1 LLILPI
7 GGPCQ
12 LQQGYCISCGELAEK
27 YGLAMPVRLALLQMN
42 CSGAR
47 EQNLARAEEMIREA
61 ARKKAEVL
69 LLPEVFHELFFITD
83 LNSRYFETAEPIP
96 GPITE
101 RMQQLARELE
111 VVIVAPIYE
120 RVERSVYYN
129 SAAVIDADGRLL
141 GVYRKNHI
149 PLNTIFYEKLYFKP
163 GNLGYPVFNTRYGKI
178 GLLIC
183 HDRHYPEGARA
194 LALNGAEIV
203 LIPSATP
210 DKSLS
215 RKVWEKELCAHA
227 IFNEYFVAGLN
238 RTGKEGAYVYYGHS
252 VAFDPAGELLAQ
264 AGADEEVL
272 IVDCDLDLITQRRR
286 AWQFY
291 RDRRPDTYGILTA
304 LVP

>member
-1 LLILPI
+1 M
-7 GGPCQ
+7 
-12 LQQGYCISCGELAEK
+12 A
-27 YGLAMPVRLALLQMN
+27 VRIALLQMN
-42 CSGAR
+42 CSGKR
-47 EQNLARAEEMIREA
+47 QENLARAEKMIREA
-61 ARKKAEVL
+61 ASKKAQVL

-83 LNSRYFETAEPIP
+83 LNARYFETAEQIP
-96 GPITE
+96 GPITDA
-101 RMQQLARELE
+101 MCKLARELG

-120 RVERSVYYN
+120 SVDRSVYYN
-129 SAAVIDADGRLL
+129 SAAVIDADGKLL

-163 GNLGYPVFNTRYGKI
+163 GNLGYPVFDTRFGKI
-178 GLLIC
+178 GILIC

-238 RTGKEGAYVYYGHS
+238 RTGVEGNYVYYGQS
-252 VAFDPAGELLAQ
+252 VVFDPTGEMMAQ
-264 AGADEEVL
+264 AGPDEEVL
-272 IVDCDLDLITQRRR
+272 IADCNLDLITQRRR

>member
-1 LLILPI
+1 M
-7 GGPCQ
+7 
-12 LQQGYCISCGELAEK
+12 A
-27 YGLAMPVRLALLQMN
+27 VRLALLQMN

-47 EQNLARAEEMIREA
+47 EQNMARAEQMIREA
-61 ARKKAEVL
+61 ASKQAQIV

-83 LNSRYFETAEPIP
+83 LNTGYFDRAEPIP

-101 RMQQLARELE
+101 VMQQLARELE

-120 RVERSVYYN
+120 RVGRSVYYN
-129 SAAVIDADGRLL
+129 SAAIIDADGSLL

-163 GNLGYPVFNTRYGKI
+163 GNLGYPVFDTRYGKV

-194 LALNGAEIV
+194 LALNGAEIL

-238 RTGKEGAYVYYGHS
+238 RTGQEGNYFYYGHS
-252 VAFDPAGELLAQ
+252 VAFDPTGEMLAQ
-264 AGADEEVL
+264 AGTDEEVL
-272 IVDCDLDLITQRRR
+272 LVDCDLDLINQRRR

>member
-1 LLILPI
+1 M
-7 GGPCQ
+7 
-12 LQQGYCISCGELAEK
+12 A
-27 YGLAMPVRLALLQMN
+27 VRVALLQMD
-42 CSGAR
+42 CSGSR
-47 EQNLARAEEMIREA
+47 EQNLARAEAIIRQA
-61 ARKKAEVL
+61 AGSNAQIL

-83 LNSRYFETAEPIP
+83 LNMRYFDMAEPIP

-101 RMQQLARELE
+101 AMQKLARELG

-120 RVERSVYYN
+120 CVDRSVYYN
-129 SAAVIDADGRLL
+129 SAAVIDADGALL

-163 GNLGYPVFNTRYGKI
+163 GNLGYPVFNSRYGKVGI
-178 GLLIC
+178 LIC

-238 RTGKEGAYVYYGHS
+238 RTGQEGNFFYYGHS
-252 VAFDPAGELLAQ
+252 VAFDPTGEMLAQ
-264 AGADEEVL
+264 AGTGEEVL
-272 IVDCDLDLITQRRR
+272 IVDCDLDMITQRRR

>member
-1 LLILPI
+1 M
-7 GGPCQ
+7 
-12 LQQGYCISCGELAEK
+12 A
-27 YGLAMPVRLALLQMN
+27 VRLALLQMN

-47 EQNLARAEEMIREA
+47 EQNMARAEQMIREA
-61 ARKKAEVL
+61 AGKQAQIV

-83 LNSRYFETAEPIP
+83 LNTRYFDRAEPIP

-101 RMQQLARELE
+101 VMQQLARELE

-120 RVERSVYYN
+120 RVGRSVYYN
-129 SAAVIDADGRLL
+129 SAAIIDADGSLL

-163 GNLGYPVFNTRYGKI
+163 GNLGYPVFDTRYGKV

-194 LALNGAEIV
+194 LALNGAEIL

-238 RTGKEGAYVYYGHS
+238 RTGQEGNYFYYGHS
-252 VAFDPAGELLAQ
+252 VAFDPTGEMLAQ
-264 AGADEEVL
+264 AGTDEEIL
-272 IVDCDLDLITQRRR
+272 LVDCDLDLINQRRR

>member
-1 LLILPI
+1 M
-7 GGPCQ
+7 
-12 LQQGYCISCGELAEK
+12 A
-27 YGLAMPVRLALLQMN
+27 VRLALLQMN
-42 CSGAR
+42 CSHAR
-47 EQNLARAEEMIREA
+47 EQNLTRAEEMIREA
-61 ARKKAEVL
+61 AGKKAEVL

-83 LNSRYFETAEPIP
+83 LNSRYFEAAEPIP
-96 GPITE
+96 GPITH
-101 RMQQLARELE
+101 RMQELARELE

-120 RVERSVYYN
+120 RVDRSVYYN
-129 SAAVIDADGRLL
+129 SAAVIDADGKLL

-163 GNLGYPVFNTRYGKI
+163 GNLGYPVFNTRFGKI
-178 GLLIC
+178 GILIC

-238 RTGKEGAYVYYGHS
+238 RTGQEGDYLYYGQS
-252 VAFDPAGELLAQ
+252 VVFDPAGEMLAQ
-264 AGADEEVL
+264 AGPDEEVL
-272 IVDCDLDLITQRRR
+272 IVNCDLDLITHRRR

>member
-1 LLILPI
+1 M
-7 GGPCQ
+7 
-12 LQQGYCISCGELAEK
+12 A
-27 YGLAMPVRLALLQMN
+27 VRVALLQMD
-42 CSGAR
+42 CSRSR
-47 EQNLARAEEMIREA
+47 EQNLTRAEAMIRQA
-61 ARKKAEVL
+61 AASNAQIL

-83 LNSRYFETAEPIP
+83 LNIRYFDTAEPIP

-101 RMQQLARELE
+101 AIQKLARELG

-120 RVERSVYYN
+120 CVDRSVYYN
-129 SAAVIDADGRLL
+129 SAAIIDADGALL

-163 GNLGYPVFNTRYGKI
+163 GNLGYPVFNTRYGKVGI
-178 GLLIC
+178 LIC

-238 RTGKEGAYVYYGHS
+238 RTGQEGNYFYYGHS
-252 VAFDPAGELLAQ
+252 VAFDPTGEMLAQ
-264 AGADEEVL
+264 AGTGEEVL
-272 IVDCDLDLITQRRR
+272 IVDCDLGMITQRRR

>member
-1 LLILPI
+1 M
-7 GGPCQ
+7 
-12 LQQGYCISCGELAEK
+12 A
-27 YGLAMPVRLALLQMN
+27 VRLALLQMN

-47 EQNLARAEEMIREA
+47 EQNMARAEQMIREA
-61 ARKKAEVL
+61 ASKQAHIL

-83 LNSRYFETAEPIP
+83 LNTRYFDRAEPIP

-101 RMQQLARELE
+101 AMQQLARELE

-120 RVERSVYYN
+120 RVGRSVYYN
-129 SAAVIDADGRLL
+129 SAAIIDADGSLL

-163 GNLGYPVFNTRYGKI
+163 GNLGYPVFDTRYGKV

-194 LALNGAEIV
+194 LALNGAEIL

-238 RTGKEGAYVYYGHS
+238 RTGQEGNYFYYGHS
-252 VAFDPAGELLAQ
+252 VAFDPTGEMLAQ
-264 AGADEEVL
+264 AGTDEEVL
-272 IVDCDLDLITQRRR
+272 LVDCDLDLINQRRR

>member
-1 LLILPI
+1 M
-7 GGPCQ
+7 
-12 LQQGYCISCGELAEK
+12 A
-27 YGLAMPVRLALLQMN
+27 VRIALLQMN
-42 CSGAR
+42 CSGKR
-47 EQNLARAEEMIREA
+47 EENLARAEKMIREA
-61 ARKKAEVL
+61 ASKKAQVL

-83 LNSRYFETAEPIP
+83 LNMRYFETAEEIP
-96 GPITE
+96 GPITA
-101 RMQQLARELE
+101 MVSNLARELA

-120 RVERSVYYN
+120 RVDRSVYYN
-129 SAAVIDADGRLL
+129 SAAVIDADGKLL

-163 GNLGYPVFNTRYGKI
+163 GNLGYPVFNTRFGKVGI
-178 GLLIC
+178 LIC

-238 RTGKEGAYVYYGHS
+238 RIGVEGNYIYYGQS
-252 VAFDPAGELLAQ
+252 VVFDPSGEMMVQ
-264 AGADEEVL
+264 AGPDEEIL
-272 IVDCDLDLITQRRR
+272 IADCDLDLITQRRR

-291 RDRRPDTYGILTA
+291 RDRRPDTYGILTE

>member
-1 LLILPI
+1 
-7 GGPCQ
+7 
-12 LQQGYCISCGELAEK
+12 
-27 YGLAMPVRLALLQMN
+27 MN
-42 CSGAR
+42 CSGSR
-47 EQNLARAEEMIREA
+47 GQNLTRAEEMIRA
-61 ARKKAEVL
+61 AASKQAQIV

-83 LNSRYFETAEPIP
+83 LNSRYFDTAECIP

-101 RMQQLARELE
+101 AMSKLARGLE
-111 VVIVAPIYE
+111 IVIVAPIYE
-120 RVERSVYYN
+120 RVDRSVYYN
-129 SAAVIDADGRLL
+129 SAAVIDADGALL

-149 PLNTIFYEKLYFKP
+149 PLSTIFYEKLYFKP
-163 GNLGYPVFNTRYGKI
+163 GNLGYPVFSTRYGKVGI
-178 GLLIC
+178 LIC

-194 LALNGAEIV
+194 LALNGAEILLV
-203 LIPSATP
+203 PSATP

-238 RTGKEGAYVYYGHS
+238 RTGKEGDYVYYGKS
-252 VAFDPAGELLAQ
+252 VAFDPAGEMLGQ
-264 AGADEEVL
+264 AGEGEEVF
-272 IVDCDLDLITQRRR
+272 IVDCDFDLITQRRR

>member
-1 LLILPI
+1 LYIFVTRPEASDKTKASKMSI
-7 GGPCQ
+7 R
-12 LQQGYCISCGELAEK
+12 
-27 YGLAMPVRLALLQMN
+27 VALLQVHCN
-42 CSGAR
+42 KSR
-47 EQNLARAEEMIREA
+47 NENLARAEQAIREA
-61 ARKKAEVL
+61 AGKGAQVL

-83 LNSRYFETAEPIP
+83 LDNKYFDTSEPIP
-96 GPITE
+96 GPISE
-101 RMQQLARELE
+101 RMSTLAKELS

-120 RVERSVYYN
+120 SVGRSVYYN
-129 SAAVIDADGRLL
+129 SAAVIDADGTLL

-163 GNLGYPVFNTRYGKI
+163 GNLGYPVFETRYGKI
-178 GLLIC
+178 GIIIC

-194 LALNGAEIV
+194 LGLNGAEIV

-227 IFNEYFVAGLN
+227 IFNEYFVCGLN
-238 RTGKEGAYVYYGHS
+238 RVGPEGNYVYYGRS
-252 VAFDPAGELLAQ
+252 VAFDPAGEMLGQ
-264 AGADEEVL
+264 AGEGEEILL
-272 IVDCDLDLITQRRR
+272 IDCDLDLVTQRRR

>member
-1 LLILPI
+1 M
-7 GGPCQ
+7 
-12 LQQGYCISCGELAEK
+12 A
-27 YGLAMPVRLALLQMN
+27 VRIALLQMN
-42 CSGAR
+42 CSGKR
-47 EQNLARAEEMIREA
+47 EENLARAEKMIREA
-61 ARKKAEVL
+61 ASKKAQVL

-83 LNSRYFETAEPIP
+83 LNARYFETAEQIP
-96 GPITE
+96 GPITDA
-101 RMQQLARELE
+101 MCKLARELG

-120 RVERSVYYN
+120 SVDRSVYYN
-129 SAAVIDADGRLL
+129 SAAVIDADGKLL

-163 GNLGYPVFNTRYGKI
+163 GNLGYPVFDTRFGKI
-178 GLLIC
+178 GILIC

-238 RTGKEGAYVYYGHS
+238 RTGVEGNYVYYGQS
-252 VAFDPAGELLAQ
+252 VVFDPTGEMMAQ
-264 AGADEEVL
+264 AGPDEEVL
-272 IVDCDLDLITQRRR
+272 IADCNLDLITQRRR

>member
-1 LLILPI
+1 M
-7 GGPCQ
+7 
-12 LQQGYCISCGELAEK
+12 A
-27 YGLAMPVRLALLQMN
+27 VRLALLQMN

-47 EQNLARAEEMIREA
+47 EQNMARAEQMIREA
-61 ARKKAEVL
+61 ASKQAQIV

-83 LNSRYFETAEPIP
+83 LNTGYFDRAEPIP

-101 RMQQLARELE
+101 VMQRLARELE

-120 RVERSVYYN
+120 RVGRSVYYN
-129 SAAVIDADGRLL
+129 SAAIIDADGSLL

-163 GNLGYPVFNTRYGKI
+163 GNLGYPVFDTRYGKV
-178 GLLIC
+178 GVLIC

-194 LALNGAEIV
+194 LALNGAEIL

-238 RTGKEGAYVYYGHS
+238 RTGQEGNYFYYGHS
-252 VAFDPAGELLAQ
+252 VAFDPTGEMLAQ
-264 AGADEEVL
+264 AGTDEEIL
-272 IVDCDLDLITQRRR
+272 LVDCDLDLINQRRR

>member
-1 LLILPI
+1 M
-7 GGPCQ
+7 
-12 LQQGYCISCGELAEK
+12 A
-27 YGLAMPVRLALLQMN
+27 VRVALLQMD
-42 CSGAR
+42 CSGSR
-47 EQNLARAEEMIREA
+47 EQNLAGAEAIIRQA
-61 ARKKAEVL
+61 AGSNAQIL

-83 LNSRYFETAEPIP
+83 LNMRYFDMAEPIP

-101 RMQQLARELE
+101 AMQKLARELG

-120 RVERSVYYN
+120 CVDRSVYYN
-129 SAAVIDADGRLL
+129 SAAVIDADGALL

-163 GNLGYPVFNTRYGKI
+163 GNLGYPVFNSRYGKVGI
-178 GLLIC
+178 LIC

-238 RTGKEGAYVYYGHS
+238 RTGQEGNFFYYGHS
-252 VAFDPAGELLAQ
+252 VAFDPTGEMLAQ
-264 AGADEEVL
+264 AGTGEEVL
-272 IVDCDLDLITQRRR
+272 IVDCDLDMITQRRR

>member
-1 LLILPI
+1 M
-7 GGPCQ
+7 
-12 LQQGYCISCGELAEK
+12 A
-27 YGLAMPVRLALLQMN
+27 VRIALLQMN
-42 CSGAR
+42 CSGKR
-47 EQNLARAEEMIREA
+47 EENLARAEKMVREA
-61 ARKKAEVL
+61 ASKKAQVL

-83 LNSRYFETAEPIP
+83 LNMRYFETAEEIP
-96 GPITE
+96 GPITA
-101 RMQQLARELE
+101 MVSNLARELG

-120 RVERSVYYN
+120 CVDRSVYYN
-129 SAAVIDADGRLL
+129 SAAVIDADGKLL

-163 GNLGYPVFNTRYGKI
+163 GNLGYPVFNTRFGKI
-178 GLLIC
+178 GILIC

-238 RTGKEGAYVYYGHS
+238 RTGVEGNYVYYGQS
-252 VAFDPAGELLAQ
+252 VIFDPSGEMMVQ
-264 AGADEEVL
+264 AGPDEEILVA
-272 IVDCDLDLITQRRR
+272 DCDLDIITQRRR

-291 RDRRPDTYGILTA
+291 RDRRPDTYDILTK

>member
-1 LLILPI
+1 M
-7 GGPCQ
+7 
-12 LQQGYCISCGELAEK
+12 A
-27 YGLAMPVRLALLQMN
+27 VRIALLQMN
-42 CSGAR
+42 CSGPR
-47 EQNLARAEEMIREA
+47 EENLARAEKMIREA
-61 ARKKAEVL
+61 ASKKAQVL

-83 LNSRYFETAEPIP
+83 LNMRYFETAEEIP
-96 GPITE
+96 GPITA
-101 RMQQLARELE
+101 MVSNLARELG

-120 RVERSVYYN
+120 RVDRSVYYN
-129 SAAVIDADGRLL
+129 SAAVIDADGKLL

-163 GNLGYPVFNTRYGKI
+163 GNLGYPVFDTRFGKI
-178 GLLIC
+178 GILIC

-227 IFNEYFVAGLN
+227 IFNEYFVGGLN
-238 RTGKEGAYVYYGHS
+238 RIGIEGNYVYYGQS
-252 VAFDPAGELLAQ
+252 VIFDPSGEMMVQ
-264 AGADEEVL
+264 AGPDEEILVA
-272 IVDCDLDLITQRRR
+272 DCDLDLITQRRR
-286 AWQFY
+286 SWQFY
-291 RDRRPDTYGILTA
+291 RDRRPDTYGILTK

>member
-1 LLILPI
+1 M
-7 GGPCQ
+7 
-12 LQQGYCISCGELAEK
+12 AVK
-27 YGLAMPVRLALLQMN
+27 LALLQMD
-42 CSGAR
+42 CSGSR
-47 EQNLARAEEMIREA
+47 ERNLARAEEMVRQAA
-61 ARKKAEVL
+61 ARGAQVV

-83 LNSRYFETAEPIP
+83 LDSRYFDAAEPIP

-101 RMQQLARELE
+101 MMQQLARELE
-111 VVIVAPIYE
+111 VVIIAPIYE

-194 LALNGAEIV
+194 LALNGAEIL

-227 IFNEYFVAGLN
+227 IFNEVFVAGLN
-238 RTGKEGAYVYYGHS
+238 RTGKEGKYIYYGHS
-252 VAFDPAGELLAQ
+252 VAFDPSGEMLAQ

-272 IVDCDLDLITQRRR
+272 LIDCDLDLITQRRR

>member
-1 LLILPI
+1 
-7 GGPCQ
+7 
-12 LQQGYCISCGELAEK
+12 
-27 YGLAMPVRLALLQMN
+27 MVVRVALLQMN
-42 CSGAR
+42 CSGSR
-47 EQNLARAEEMIREA
+47 EQNLKRAEEMIREA
-61 ARKKAEVL
+61 AAKAAQVL

-83 LNSRYFETAEPIP
+83 LNSKYFETSEPIP

-101 RMQQLARELE
+101 KMSKLARDLG

-120 RVERSVYYN
+120 CVDRSVYYN

-163 GNLGYPVFNTRYGKI
+163 GNLGYPVFNTRFGKI
-178 GLLIC
+178 GILIC

-227 IFNEYFVAGLN
+227 IFNEYYVAGLN
-238 RTGKEGAYVYYGHS
+238 RTGKEGNYVYYGHS
-252 VAFDPAGELLAQ
+252 VAFDPTGEMIAQ
-264 AGADEEVL
+264 AGPDEEVL
-272 IVDCDLDLITQRRR
+272 IVDCDLDQITRRRR

-291 RDRRPDTYGILTA
+291 RDRRPDTYGILTE